1 MSTSLCSYN
10 NTLYKQQTRPK
21 KGGKKKKSL
30 VHRSKMPTAVVIVSI
45 EKMGKYNVERKKKKV
60 PTFCQHPAHPRAKLF
75 LLSLKSFFFFSQRS
89 RRRKR
94 QPIKSRV
101 VNDFQGE
108 KTNSIIT
115 GKKKTINHQSIL
127 SVFNLCYI
135 TLDMECMVVSYIRCY

>member
-75 LLSLKSFFFFSQRS
+75 LLSLKSFFSPQRR

-108 KTNSIIT
+108 KTNSIII
-115 GKKKTINHQSIL
+115 GKKNNKSSINSFRFQSMLHYLGYGVHGGIL
-127 SVFNLCYI
+127 H
-135 TLDMECMVVSYIRCY
+135 